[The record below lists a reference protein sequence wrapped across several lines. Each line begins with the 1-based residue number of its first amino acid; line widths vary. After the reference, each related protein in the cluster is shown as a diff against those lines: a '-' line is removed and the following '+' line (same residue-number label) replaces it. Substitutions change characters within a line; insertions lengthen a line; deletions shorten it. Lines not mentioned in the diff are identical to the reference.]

1 MEHSILTLANHLT
14 TLNPDF
20 GDTSAMEFFHNTN
33 IDFIGQRTKFFILSL
48 VVTVAGLV
56 VAFAMGIQYG
66 IDFEGGTEIA
76 VQFSKTTDPGAIRS
90 AIESAGYEGSE
101 IKSYGKQNQ
110 YLIRVMNA
118 DEAETG
124 AAQNVGATST
134 SNELVNK
141 LKSSFPD
148 EEVTLLKSEK
158 VGPKVGAELRQQ
170 ALIAVVLSIIAIMIY
185 VAFRFEFIYGVAA
198 IIALIHDVLV
208 AFAAVVICNNLGL
221 LNGLEINQ
229 NMIAAFLT
237 VVGFSINDT
246 VIIFDRIRENRELHK
261 NMALIPLM
269 NMSINETLSRTINT
283 VMTVVLVLLTM
294 VVLGGEVL
302 SGFSFAM
309 LIGIVTGAYSSIYI
323 ASSFVIWYLE
333 KVKKV
338 NVHGAVTPVANKTK
352 AQSVKTV

>member
-1 MEHSILTLANHLT
+1 
-14 TLNPDF
+14 
-20 GDTSAMEFFHNTN
+20 MEFFHNTN
-33 IDFIGQRTKFFILSL
+33 IDFIGQRTKFFILSV

-56 VAFAMGIQYG
+56 VAFATGVQFG

-90 AIESAGYEGSE
+90 ALDNSGYEGSE

-110 YLIRVMNA
+110 YLIRVRNA
-118 DEAETG
+118 EEKGAEGTSVL
-124 AAQNVGATST
+124 ADASST
-134 SNELVNK
+134 SSELMTK

-148 EEVTLLKSEK
+148 EDVQLLKSEK

-185 VAFRFEFIYGVAA
+185 VAFRFEFIYGLAA
-198 IIALIHDVLV
+198 IIALVHDVLV

-237 VVGFSINDT
+237 VIGFSINDT

-283 VMTVVLVLLTM
+283 VTTVVLVLLTM

-302 SGFSFAM
+302 AGFSFAM
-309 LIGIVTGAYSSIYI
+309 LVGILTGAYSSIYI
-323 ASSFVIWYLE
+323 ASSFVIWYME

-338 NVHGAVTPVANKTK
+338 NVHGATTAVTGKTK
-352 AQSVKTV
+352 VQSVKTV

>member
-1 MEHSILTLANHLT
+1 
-14 TLNPDF
+14 
-20 GDTSAMEFFHNTN
+20 MEFFHNTN
-33 IDFIGQRTKFFILSL
+33 IDFIGQRTKFFILSV

-56 VAFAMGIQYG
+56 VAFAMGVQYG

-90 AIESAGYEGSE
+90 ALDNIGYEGSE

-118 DEAETG
+118 EEKGAEGTSVTAD
-124 AAQNVGATST
+124 AASTST
-134 SNELVNK
+134 ELMNK

-148 EEVTLLKSEK
+148 EEVQLLKSEK

-185 VAFRFEFIYGVAA
+185 VAFRFEFIYGLAA
-198 IIALIHDVLV
+198 IIALVHDVLV
-208 AFAAVVICNNLGL
+208 AFAAVVICNNLGI

-237 VVGFSINDT
+237 VIGFSINDT

-269 NMSINETLSRTINT
+269 NLSINETLSRTINT
-283 VMTVVLVLLTM
+283 VTTVVLVLLTM
-294 VVLGGEVL
+294 VLLGGEVL
-302 SGFSFAM
+302 AGFSFAM
-309 LIGIVTGAYSSIYI
+309 LVGIVTGAYSSIYI

-338 NVHGAVTPVANKTK
+338 NVHGATTAVTGKTK
-352 AQSVKTV
+352 VQSVKTV

>member
-1 MEHSILTLANHLT
+1 
-14 TLNPDF
+14 
-20 GDTSAMEFFHNTN
+20 MEFFHNTN
-33 IDFIGQRTKFFILSL
+33 IDFIGQRTKFFILS
-48 VVTVAGLV
+48 VIVTVAGLV
-56 VAFAMGIQYG
+56 VAFAMGVQFG

-90 AIESAGYEGSE
+90 ALDNIGYEGSE

-110 YLIRVMNA
+110 YLIRVRNA
-118 DEAETG
+118 EEKGTEGTSVTAD
-124 AAQNVGATST
+124 AAST
-134 SNELVNK
+134 SSELMTK

-148 EEVTLLKSEK
+148 EEVQLLKSEK

-185 VAFRFEFIYGVAA
+185 VAFRFEFIYGLAA
-198 IIALIHDVLV
+198 IIALVHDVLV

-237 VVGFSINDT
+237 VIGFSINDT

-283 VMTVVLVLLTM
+283 VTTVVLVLLTM

-302 SGFSFAM
+302 AGFSFAM
-309 LIGIVTGAYSSIYI
+309 LVGIVTGAYSSIYI

-338 NVHGAVTPVANKTK
+338 NVHGATTAVTGKTK
-352 AQSVKTV
+352 VQSVKTV

>member
-1 MEHSILTLANHLT
+1 
-14 TLNPDF
+14 
-20 GDTSAMEFFHNTN
+20 MEFFHNTN
-33 IDFIGQRTKFFILSL
+33 IDFIGQRTKFFILS
-48 VVTVAGLV
+48 VIVTVAGLV

-90 AIESAGYEGSE
+90 ALDNIGYEGSE

-118 DEAETG
+118 EEKGAEGTSVV
-124 AAQNVGATST
+124 ADASST
-134 SNELVNK
+134 SNELMTK

-148 EEVTLLKSEK
+148 EEVQLLKSEK

-185 VAFRFEFIYGVAA
+185 VAFRFEFIYGLAA
-198 IIALIHDVLV
+198 IIALVHDVLV

-237 VVGFSINDT
+237 VIGFSINDT

-283 VMTVVLVLLTM
+283 VTTVVLVLLTM
-294 VVLGGEVL
+294 VLLGGEVL
-302 SGFSFAM
+302 AGFSFAM
-309 LIGIVTGAYSSIYI
+309 LVGIVTGAYSSIYI

-338 NVHGAVTPVANKTK
+338 NVHGATTAVTGKTK
-352 AQSVKTV
+352 VQSVKTV

>member
-1 MEHSILTLANHLT
+1 
-14 TLNPDF
+14 
-20 GDTSAMEFFHNTN
+20 MEFFHNTN
-33 IDFIGQRTKFFILSL
+33 IDFIGQRTKFFILS
-48 VVTVAGLV
+48 VIVTVAGLV
-56 VAFAMGIQYG
+56 VAFAMGVQFG

-90 AIESAGYEGSE
+90 ALDNIGYEGSE

-110 YLIRVMNA
+110 YLIRVRNA
-118 DEAETG
+118 EEQGTEGTSVIADAS
-124 AAQNVGATST
+124 ST
-134 SNELVNK
+134 SNELMTK

-148 EEVTLLKSEK
+148 EDVQLLKSEK

-185 VAFRFEFIYGVAA
+185 VAFRFEFIYGLAA
-198 IIALIHDVLV
+198 IIALVHDVLV

-237 VVGFSINDT
+237 VIGFSINDT

-283 VMTVVLVLLTM
+283 VTTVVLVLLTM
-294 VVLGGEVL
+294 VLLGGEVL
-302 SGFSFAM
+302 AGFSFAM
-309 LIGIVTGAYSSIYI
+309 LVGIVTGAYSSIYI
-323 ASSFVIWYLE
+323 ASSFVIWYME

-338 NVHGAVTPVANKTK
+338 NVHGATAAVTGKTK
-352 AQSVKTV
+352 VQSVKTV